1 VFGSS
6 SASRR
11 QDGLALATILAVAVA
26 VITPAQALLDDRLP
40 PELALIVGAAGLAIG
55 LLSQALGAFERRR
68 RAKTAREAALAQL
81 LARWPLPAARE
92 ADPYDLGVDPPRD
105 PAEDLPYIARDA
117 DAELRENLRSAPFVL
132 VTGPR
137 LAGKTRT
144 AYEALV
150 AELPDARVIAPRSAS
165 AFARLA
171 ALEQPP
177 ELRDLSV
184 LWLDGLADFLRD
196 GGLDGRV
203 LDDAAALRPRMTIV
217 ATLSDDERAAL
228 LREGGDVA
236 RRTRM
241 VLANATAVA
250 LPGALSAAEHARAAA
265 LYDRPVTGLVGANFA
280 ADAELLAA
288 PAAMPEPPAPPPP
301 APAPAPQPRRI
312 AAPAKARRRLRV
324 GLIGAILAPLAL
336 ALPVAAIPAIVC
348 GGVLLRRRQIAR
360 GIALIAVSIAFAAGG
375 IGLVAA
381 LSQPTP
387 LPLPGRTPAPTAAPL
402 TDAQVLA
409 RYFSARYVAC
419 LRRATP
425 EFPDCARV
433 LNPASQS
440 AWVTQN
446 GYWACRAVA
455 GPQEC
460 AARLP

>member
-6 SASRR
+6 TASRR
-11 QDGLALATILAVAVA
+11 QDGLQLATILAVAVA
-26 VITPAQALLDDRLP
+26 VITPAQALFDDRLD
-40 PELALIVGAAGLAIG
+40 EGLALIVGAAGLAVG
-55 LLSQALGAFERRR
+55 LASQALQALERRR

-92 ADPYDLGVDPPRD
+92 VDPYELGVDPPRD

-117 DAELRENLRSAPFVL
+117 DAELRESLRAAPFVL

-150 AELPDARVIAPRSAS
+150 AELPDARVIAPRSAA
-165 AFARLA
+165 AFARLL
-171 ALEQPP
+171 ALEEPP
-177 ELRDLSV
+177 ELRDVSV
-184 LWLDGLADFLRD
+184 LWLDGLDDFLRE

-203 LDDAAALRPRMTIV
+203 LDDAAGLRPRMTIV

-250 LPGALSAAEHARAAA
+250 LPGALSTAEHMRAAE
-265 LYDRPVTGLVGANFA
+265 LYDRPVTGVVGANFA

-288 PAAMPEPPAPPPP
+288 PVSAPEPPAPPPA

-312 AAPAKARRRLRV
+312 DARARTRRRLRV
-324 GLIGAILAPLAL
+324 GLIGALLAPLAL
-336 ALPVAAIPAIVC
+336 AMPVAAIPALVC
-348 GGVLLRRRQIAR
+348 GAILLRRRQIVR
-360 GIALIAVSIAFAAGG
+360 GIALIAAAAVFAVGG

-381 LSQPTP
+381 LSDSPYVP
-387 LPLPGRTPAPTAAPL
+387 PPPPPPAEPS
-402 TDAQVLA
+402 DAQVLS
-409 RYFSARYVAC
+409 RYFNDRYAAC
-419 LRRATP
+419 LRGATP
-425 EFPDCARV
+425 EYPACAIV
-433 LNPASQS
+433 LSPQSQREW
-440 AWVTQN
+440 ATRN
-446 GYWACRAVA
+446 GYWACRATA
-455 GPQEC
+455 SPETC
-460 AARLP
+460 AVRLP

>member
-6 SASRR
+6 TASRR

-26 VITPAQALLDDRLP
+26 VITPAQALFDDRLD
-40 PELALIVGAAGLAIG
+40 EGLALIVGAAGLTIG
-55 LLSQALGAFERRR
+55 LASQALQALERRR
-68 RAKTAREAALAQL
+68 RARSARETALAQL

-117 DAELRENLRSAPFVL
+117 DAELRESLRTAPFVL

-150 AELPDARVIAPRSAS
+150 AELPDARVIAPRSAA
-165 AFARLA
+165 AFARLL
-171 ALEQPP
+171 ALEEPP
-177 ELRDLSV
+177 ELRDVSV
-184 LWLDGLADFLRD
+184 LWLDGLGDFLREGD
-196 GGLDGRV
+196 LDGRV
-203 LDDAAALRPRMTIV
+203 LDDAAAIRPRLAIV

-250 LPGALSAAEHARAAA
+250 LPGALSPAEHARAAQ

-280 ADAELLAA
+280 ADAELLAVPVA
-288 PAAMPEPPAPPPP
+288 PPEPPAPPPA

-312 AAPAKARRRLRV
+312 EAAARTRRRLRV
-324 GLIGAILAPLAL
+324 GLIGALLAPLAL
-336 ALPVAAIPAIVC
+336 AMPIAAIPALVC
-348 GGVLLRRRQIAR
+348 GAILLRRRQIAR
-360 GIALIAVSIAFAAGG
+360 GVALIAASIVFAAGG
-375 IGLVAA
+375 VGIVAA
-381 LSQPTP
+381 LS
-387 LPLPGRTPAPTAAPL
+387 RTDPPPPPPPPPRL
-402 TDAQVLA
+402 TDAEVLS
-409 RYFSARYVAC
+409 RYFSDRYAAC
-419 LRRATP
+419 LRGATP
-425 EFPDCARV
+425 EYPVCGIV
-433 LNPASQS
+433 LSPQSQREW
-440 AWVTQN
+440 ATRN
-446 GYWACRAVA
+446 GYWECRAA
-455 GPQEC
+455 ASPESC